1 MKEQKQ
7 VFENIRFNLLN
18 NEHIYEIQ
26 QYIKNCFKDI
36 MHNKYDRSNFICMR
50 YNKPKE
56 KNEYDN
62 TQKKTDN
69 NLNEVSENKLVAS
82 DNKEMPNIKK
92 M

>member
-1 MKEQKQ
+1 
-7 VFENIRFNLLN
+7 
-18 NEHIYEIQ
+18 
-26 QYIKNCFKDI
+26 

-92 M
+92 CNLSFFKRNKKN